1 MRVPLLLSAL
11 FAATS
16 LFTACEHEPA
26 PKKAPPAAAPTPPS
40 AQDPG
45 ANGATPPTNPP
56 APPPP
61 ATSPAAVADAGVD
74 ALPPVSQDC
83 VDVSAHIADVLISEA
98 KDPTQKATLE
108 QEKTKIIRRSAE
120 ACTRD
125 SWKSEVRACF
135 LKATTADQMQTCA
148 KDLAGP

>member
-1 MRVPLLLSAL
+1 MRAPLLLSAL

-26 PKKAPPAAAPTPPS
+26 PKKAPPATAPTPAA

-45 ANGATPPTNPP
+45 AGATPPTNPP
-56 APPPP
+56 PNQPPAPPP
-61 ATSPAAVADAGVD
+61 TAVTDAGVD

-125 SWKSEVRACF
+125 SWKAEVRACF
-135 LKATTADQMQTCA
+135 LKSTTADQMQTCA